1 MSEHECGSGIMPGM
15 EEVQLRWGPCDG
27 DRVQVDGTD
36 LEIRVPVVMGVCC
49 EELPSN
55 IGRDVYTEAIYIPDK
70 AGVWW
75 YSGRMRYRDDGG
87 EAYFHPA

>member
-1 MSEHECGSGIMPGM
+1 
-15 EEVQLRWGPCDG
+15 
-27 DRVQVDGTD
+27 
-36 LEIRVPVVMGVCC
+36 VVMGVCC

-75 YSGRMRYRDDGG
+75 YSGRMRYRDGGG